1 MSGIKGRKSIESK
14 LEKNKIMNRVKGK
27 TIIVTGG
34 AVGIGRAISLI
45 LAQEGAKVAV
55 TDLQDEAG
63 HKVVEEIT
71 EAGGSAAFWHMDVSS
86 ESEVKRMFARIVE
99 NFGGIDVLVNNAGIS
114 GTNKPT
120 HEITCEEWD
129 QVIAVN
135 VKGVFLYAKEKIRV
149 NSVHPG
155 FIWTPLVE
163 DLGERSDEGVEKF
176 RENLDSLHPIGH
188 VGVPEDIAWG
198 VVYLASDESKFV
210 TGSEL
215 VIDGGYTAR

>member
-1 MSGIKGRKSIESK
+1 LNSK
-14 LEKNKIMNRVKGK
+14 EERNKIMNRVKGK

-63 HKVVEEIT
+63 RKVVEEIT
-71 EAGGSAAFWHMDVSS
+71 KAGGSAAFWHMDVSN
-86 ESEVKRMFARIVE
+86 ESEVKRMFAQIVGK
-99 NFGGIDVLVNNAGIS
+99 FGGIDVLVNNAGIS

-129 QVIAVN
+129 QVMAVN

-149 NSVHPG
+149 NS
-155 FIWTPLVE
+155 
-163 DLGERSDEGVEKF
+163 RSI
-176 RENLDSLHPIGH
+176 R
-188 VGVPEDIAWG
+188 
-198 VVYLASDESKFV
+198 ASSGRRWSRNWASGLTRV
-210 TGSEL
+210 SRNS
-215 VIDGGYTAR
+215 VRISTACIRSVMSVCQRT